1 VGRARALDPRRGA
14 APTVPADRGV
24 FLAETW
30 RLRPELCTFVSD
42 TFYEGRLRPVDACGR
57 RSIELGNG
65 LRFVPVPHT
74 NNRQTSIEEADA
86 IRREIERF
94 VGSPFTDAAGPTRP
108 LESADILVVTP
119 YNMQVRCLRSNLPPE
134 VAVGTVDK
142 FQGQQAPVVFFSM
155 ASSSGENLPRGIEF
169 LFSPNRFNVAVSRAQ
184 CLAYVVASPQLLLAD
199 ASTPAQIGSST
210 SSAALRR
217 RPREHLS
224 QVCRNMP
231 GVREAVACRR
241 PDCDR

>member
-1 VGRARALDPRRGA
+1 VGRAAAHHHLRGPP
-14 APTVPADRGV
+14 PTVPADRGV

-86 IRREIERF
+86 IRREIERL
-94 VGSPFTDAAGPTRP
+94 VGSPFTDATGRTRP
-108 LESADILVVTP
+108 LDCADILVVTP

-199 ASTPAQIGSST
+199 ASTPAQMRLVNI
-210 SSAALRR
+210 
-217 RPREHLS
+217 
-224 QVCRNMP
+224 VCRFA
-231 GVREAVACRR
+231 EAAS
-241 PDCDR
+241 